1 MKRKK
6 NSPKITSWVLL
17 LSCNSLQSCRTSQL
31 TLDSLLER
39 YINFEDK
46 LHSNERLRN
55 IPDSIFHRVVTI
67 FQTRI
72 LRICSLLGFEQLL
85 DAFYCKQNR
94 HIVMRWSCG
103 KKFIVQILDFFCQK
117 LRSQCKI
124 TIITFRSY
132 RSYVCDIYVP
142 CVCILLYLWNF
153 TKGLSTNL
161 LSRREP

>member
-6 NSPKITSWVLL
+6 NSPKMTSWVLL

-103 KKFIVQILDFFCQK
+103 KKFIVQILDFFFFQK
-117 LRSQCKI
+117 AQITVQDYNHHFPLLCLRCI
-124 TIITFRSY
+124 CT
-132 RSYVCDIYVP
+132 VCVYIV
-142 CVCILLYLWNF
+142 IFMKLH
-153 TKGLSTNL
+153 
-161 LSRREP
+161 

>member
-1 MKRKK
+1 M
-6 NSPKITSWVLL
+6 TSWVLL

-72 LRICSLLGFEQLL
+72 LRICSLLGFEQLFRCVL
-85 DAFYCKQNR
+85 FYCKQNR

-103 KKFIVQILDFFCQK
+103 KKFIVQILDFFFFQK

-124 TIITFRSY
+124 TIITFC
-132 RSYVCDIYVP
+132 SYVCDIYVP
-142 CVCILLYLWNF
+142 CVYILLYLWNF